1 MTDPEAKMMATLS
14 AHLLNLAGAARETG
28 HRAADA
34 GNGCGLC
41 EALAKYE
48 EWLNG
53 KDVR

>member
-28 HRAADA
+28 HRASDA

-48 EWLNG
+48 QWLNG